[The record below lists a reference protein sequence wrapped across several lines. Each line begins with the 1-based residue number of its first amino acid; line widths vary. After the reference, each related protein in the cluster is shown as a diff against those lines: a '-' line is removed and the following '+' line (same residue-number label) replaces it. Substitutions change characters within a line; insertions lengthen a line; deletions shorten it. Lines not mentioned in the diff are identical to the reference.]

1 MRRTIFRNAGLML
14 ALGAAPLSAQ
24 WTYTFTG
31 TWDFNDGHPQ
41 TMAFTLTN
49 ATPITTAGLYA
60 TSSCSITPDV
70 VGTQQYQCDLPE
82 FDPNGFGTGYN
93 FISARFTNFDDNS
106 SGGGGAFF
114 FFDPLSFSTIGTYLV
129 AASVPPVA
137 NPLYDPT
144 AVCDVDGSDDL
155 CREFNYYGSAGAA
168 TLTVSASTQPPGD
181 VVPEPATLTLLATGL
196 VGMGA
201 GRRKKRG

>member
-1 MRRTIFRNAGLML
+1 MRRTIFRNAGLLL

-31 TWDFNDGHPQ
+31 TWDFNDGNPQ

-49 ATPITTAGLYA
+49 ANPITTAGLYP
-60 TSSCSITPDV
+60 TTTCSISPALI
-70 VGTQQYQCDLPE
+70 GTQQYQCDLPE

-114 FFDPLSFSTIGTYLV
+114 FFDPIAFTTAGLY
-129 AASVPPVA
+129 SVVSSLPPVA
-137 NPLYDPT
+137 NPLYDPN
-144 AVCDVDGSDDL
+144 AVCDVDGPDDL
-155 CREFNYYGSAGAA
+155 CREFNYYGSAGQA
-168 TLTVSASTQPPGD
+168 TLTVTASTQPPTD

-196 VGMGA
+196 AGMVGVK
-201 GRRKKRG
+201 RKKRG